1 MRARDL
7 IFHVNCF
14 SCALCGLPLSA
25 GDTAQIRGGRVFCC
39 EHYDT
44 ELQLWVFCFT
54 SSVSILIFFVLLDSE
69 TTSLPIQQIPYYQPT
84 TQQKGRPRKRKLLP
98 PPDETVLNNP
108 EGTPDHHLSHDGT
121 LRLGR
126 WDLCNKLHFEM
137 RSNCSQKIARWQS
150 RRWKVL
156 RLDFRVPNSYVTSRR
171 FP

>member
-44 ELQLWVFCFT
+44 ELQMWVF
-54 SSVSILIFFVLLDSE
+54 SSPSSIRVDSDCSLKSSE
-69 TTSLPIQQIPYYQPT
+69 TTSMPLQIPYYQPT
-84 TQQKGRPRKRKLLP
+84 TQQKGRPRKRKLLQ
-98 PPDETVLNNP
+98 PPDETVIANS
-108 EGTPDHHLSHDGT
+108 EGAPDHHLSHDGT

-126 WDLCNKLHFEM
+126 WELCFVLDYRAIT
-137 RSNCSQKIARWQS
+137 RSGSIALEIAS
-150 RRWKVL
+150 
-156 RLDFRVPNSYVTSRR
+156 
-171 FP
+171 